1 MFWEANFVK
10 NFCDIFLLEE
20 KVISK
25 KIYLTEIEGFGEK
38 SISNLLK
45 SINASRNINFDK
57 FIYSLGIRHVGQG
70 IALILSRKFKN
81 LELFCNYFLETN
93 PVDKISGVG
102 DVIIKSIKDYLEEE
116 LNISQI
122 RRLEKV
128 IKINYEKKEFNKYSD
143 KIIVITGTF
152 NKYSRKELEQKLIRM
167 GATVSSSVT
176 KKTDYL
182 FSGEAPGSKLE
193 KAKKLGIKIFYLLD
207 VEKEI
212 ES

>member
-1 MFWEANFVK
+1 MEKEAAIKCLNIYDCKEQKINSLIHFVSRNAFDISGSGDRQVRMFWEANFVK

-102 DVIIKSIKDYLEEE
+102 DVIIKSIKE
-116 LNISQI
+116 LSLKN
-122 RRLEKV
+122 
-128 IKINYEKKEFNKYSD
+128 
-143 KIIVITGTF
+143 
-152 NKYSRKELEQKLIRM
+152 
-167 GATVSSSVT
+167 
-176 KKTDYL
+176 
-182 FSGEAPGSKLE
+182 
-193 KAKKLGIKIFYLLD
+193 
-207 VEKEI
+207 
-212 ES
+212 